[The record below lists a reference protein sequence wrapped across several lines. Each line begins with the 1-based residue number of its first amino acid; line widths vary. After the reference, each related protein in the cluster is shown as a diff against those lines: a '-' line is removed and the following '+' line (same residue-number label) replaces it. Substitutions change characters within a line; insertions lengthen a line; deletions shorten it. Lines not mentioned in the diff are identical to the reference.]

1 MKKYIYVKSENQT
14 NLKYKTK
21 IIQNMLNLQLKK
33 WYVRSKSQTNMI

>member
-21 IIQNMLNLQLKK
+21 IIQNMLNLQLKNDMLDLNLK
-33 WYVRSKSQTNMI
+33 QI

>member
-1 MKKYIYVKSENQT
+1 MKKYISVKSENQT

-21 IIQNMLNLQLKK
+21 IIQNMLNLQLKQ